1 MVRAN
6 RELYA
11 ELQLKFK
18 KTLNVFFVKK
28 LTEVRLQQ
36 SCTCGTNIKLELN
49 KILKEGQA
57 SVFVKVYFSQILSHK
72 NGYRSKYK

>member
-1 MVRAN
+1 MVRVN
-6 RELYA
+6 KELFV

-18 KTLNVFFVKK
+18 KTLNVFFVKN
-28 LTEVRLQQ
+28 LTGVRLQP

-57 SVFVKVYFSQILSHK
+57 SVCVKVYFLQTLSHK
-72 NGYRSKYK
+72 NGFRSKYR